1 MIKQDI
7 ATLSLYPKQSAFL
20 RSFALWYFLIL
31 MILWN
36 IAGHT
41 YLGFEQA
48 WAAPFIAVTTAV
60 VVQVFLEWIEARISE
75 RTPRFAGGWKQFLN
89 FLPPPMISGFA
100 CAMLLFPSDRIMPL
114 IFAATLSI
122 ASKLLFRIQLEN
134 GKWTHFLNPSNIG
147 ITATLLLMPWVGQAP
162 PYHFTENIDGPAH
175 WILPIAIMFTG
186 IVVHGFATGRLPLCI
201 AWLVTFVL
209 QGLARST
216 YFGDFEHWYVPLT
229 PMTSAGFI
237 LFTLY
242 MIPDPATTP
251 VKFYRQLLFGS
262 SVAVAYAVIQVNH
275 IVYGLF
281 LALVSVS
288 ILRGVGISL
297 FFKPKVESFQPP
309 SEIVPSFERDFRSD
323 SSKPKGSSM
332 KKRTLL
338 TR

>member
-1 MIKQDI
+1 MHQQDI
-7 ATLSLYPKQSAFL
+7 ATVSLYPKQSAFL

-60 VVQVFLEWIEARISE
+60 VVQLFLEWIEAKVSGRV
-75 RTPRFAGGWKQFLN
+75 PRFAGGLKQFVN

-100 CAMLLFPSDRIMPL
+100 CAMLLYPNDRVTPL

-209 QGLARST
+209 QGLCRSA

-251 VKFYRQLLFGS
+251 VKFHRQVLFGS
-262 SVAVAYAVIQVNH
+262 SVAVAYAIIQVNH

-288 ILRGVGISL
+288 IIRGIGISL
-297 FFKPKVESFQPP
+297 FFKPKIESSQPQSNTVTTSKSDLP
-309 SEIVPSFERDFRSD
+309 SH
-323 SSKPKGSSM
+323 SSKPKGPTA
-332 KKRTLL
+332 KKRKLL
-338 TR
+338 PR